1 MPDDDICPAYFFLAI
16 ILRSSYN
23 ATVRYPK
30 EHKAQTRKK
39 IVSAAARLFRQRGY
53 DGVGVDAVM
62 SEAGLTAGGFYAHF
76 PSKEALF
83 AEAMAAALGGEKR
96 LSGAKRRASVA
107 ADPLR
112 DLIFSYLSRT
122 HRDQVAEGCPLPAL
136 TPDVARASHSTREI
150 YEQKLLSFLN
160 NMEAALPAG
169 ADSGTALAVIAQCVG
184 GLMISRAV
192 KDEELSNRILKA
204 CREAAM
210 KISADK

>member
-1 MPDDDICPAYFFLAI
+1 MPDDDICPAYFFLVI

-30 EHKAQTRKK
+30 EHKAETRKR

-62 SEAGLTAGGFYAHF
+62 NEAGLTAGGFYAHF

-83 AEAMAAALGGEKR
+83 AEAMVTALGGEKNLR
-96 LSGAKRRASVA
+96 ASSRRAA
-107 ADPLR
+107 ADDPLR

-122 HRDQVAEGCPLPAL
+122 HRDQVADGCPLPAL
-136 TPDVARASHSTREI
+136 TTDVARASHSTREI
-150 YEQKLLSFLN
+150 YEQKFLSSLN
-160 NMEAALPAG
+160 NIEAVLPAG
-169 ADSGTALAVIAQCVG
+169 ADRDMALAVIAQCVG

-204 CREAAM
+204 CRAAAM
-210 KISADK
+210 KISTDD